1 MKRMFERIYKKGEI
15 EALSGE
21 LLLLT
26 HRHLDDEVDGCGRMS
41 E

>member
-1 MKRMFERIYKKGEI
+1 MKQMSEKIYKGEI

-26 HRHLDDEVDGCGRMS
+26 HRHLDEKVDGCRRVS